1 MARRPPSESELVRVK
16 RKTAVSG
23 DAPPDLSFRA
33 LGYKD
38 EEGGWVVH
46 CLETDL
52 VGEGRT
58 REEAFL
64 RLVELTNMQIGFAIH
79 KKNLKLIYHP
89 APTYILEKFH
99 EVYVRALTSRKTA
112 KDAVAKF
119 FPVPK
124 PEEETFCVSNG

>member
-1 MARRPPSESELVRVK
+1 MPIRGSPVNWGRKLVM
-16 RKTAVSG
+16 SG
-23 DAPPDLSFRA
+23 NGKNTLSFRA
-33 LGYKD
+33 LGYRG

-58 REEAFL
+58 RVEAFDK
-64 RLVELTNMQIGFAIH
+64 LVELTNMQISFAVH
-79 KKNLKLIYHP
+79 MKNMRLIYHP
-89 APTYILEKFH
+89 APTYIIEKFT
-99 EVYVRALTSRKTA
+99 EAYVSELTSRKTP

-124 PEEETFCVSNG
+124 PKKAAEFCVANG